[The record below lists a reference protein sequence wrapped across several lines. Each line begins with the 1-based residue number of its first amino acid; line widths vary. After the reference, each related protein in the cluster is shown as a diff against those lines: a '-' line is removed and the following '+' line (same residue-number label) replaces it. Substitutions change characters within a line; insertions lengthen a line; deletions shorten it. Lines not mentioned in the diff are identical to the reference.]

1 MGPLTRPGKPQATD
15 RPHAFYVCGSPV
27 VEESLGSLLQVLAA
41 RGTGGP

>member
-15 RPHAFYVCGSPV
+15 HPHAFYVCGSPV